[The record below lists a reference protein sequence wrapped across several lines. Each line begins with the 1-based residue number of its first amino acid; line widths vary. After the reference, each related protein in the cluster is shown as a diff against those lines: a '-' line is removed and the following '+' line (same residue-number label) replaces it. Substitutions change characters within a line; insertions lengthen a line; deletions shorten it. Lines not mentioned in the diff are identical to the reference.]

1 MTSIKTNILIID
13 DDKDFRRIL
22 SLRVRSFI
30 PETEIFE
37 AIDLA
42 GAKAFIRG
50 ESTVI
55 PDLVILDHHLPDGNG
70 LSLLAEPELSDL
82 AVLAVSSDDDPK
94 IPGYSLKAGATYFLA
109 KSRISEALFKPL
121 VLGIIDRNR
130 AVRELSAL
138 KRKETVMETVK
149 TLIGTLRHEIN
160 NPLGAVLGATYIIKS
175 AKGISP
181 DTAEAVRLV
190 EESGKRIKHV
200 LDEIGKAVSLDEVV
214 KANHKVFH
222 IPGDEPWEEP

>member
-1 MTSIKTNILIID
+1 MKTTILIID
-13 DDKDFRRIL
+13 DDSNFRRIL

-30 PETEIFE
+30 PDAVLFE
-37 AIDLA
+37 AANLA
-42 GAKAFIRG
+42 AARTMVRG
-50 ESTVI
+50 ETPI
-55 PDLVILDHHLPDGNG
+55 DPDLVILDHHLPDGNG
-70 LSLLAEPELSDL
+70 LSLLAEPELNHM
-82 AVLAVSSDDDPK
+82 AVLAVSSDDDPH
-94 IPGYSLKAGATYFLA
+94 IPGDSLKAGATYFLS
-109 KSRISEALFKPL
+109 KSRVAEALFKPL

-130 AVRELSAL
+130 AVKELAEF

-181 DTAEAVRLV
+181 DTVEAVRLV

-200 LDEIGKAVSLDEVV
+200 LDELGKAVSLDEVV

-222 IPGDEPWEEP
+222 IPGDEPWEDS